1 MIYDFLFQV
10 DMKKNNKITKTLKYI
25 ENIEFHLIKFVEYII
40 KLISIIQVYLLL
52 SEELLLH

>member
-10 DMKKNNKITKTLKYI
+10 DMKKRKQITKTLKYI
-25 ENIEFHLIKFVEYII
+25 ENIDFHFIKFVEYII

-52 SEELLLH
+52 SEDLLLH